1 MKAKFLN
8 PVAKI
13 AVAVI
18 TVSILLSSC
27 SKGVHPCPSYGNK
40 SHHYYKR

>member
-18 TVSILLSSC
+18 AVSLLLSSC
-27 SKGVHPCPSYGNK
+27 SKGAYCPAYGNK
-40 SHHYYKR
+40 FKTNKYR